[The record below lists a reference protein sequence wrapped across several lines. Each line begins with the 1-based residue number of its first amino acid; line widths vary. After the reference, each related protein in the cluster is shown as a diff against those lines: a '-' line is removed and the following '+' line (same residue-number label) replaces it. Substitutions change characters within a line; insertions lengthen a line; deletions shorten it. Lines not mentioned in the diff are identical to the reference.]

1 MGIKVREKVKGSG
14 EFWIFI
20 AHEGKRRSKKIGD
33 KRKAKQ
39 IAKEIERRLA
49 SNEFRMEK
57 APTLQEYS
65 KKWLEGYSRNV
76 NKESTYESNQSL
88 LENHILPEFGS
99 RRIDQ
104 IKRSE
109 LKAFLLN
116 KMETHSVATVK
127 NIKACMSGI
136 FNYARDDELINA
148 NPLSHLK
155 IFPRQDVKRGV
166 DRLTAE
172 ELTLFLETAEKHF
185 PKYYP
190 FFLLLSKTGL
200 RLGEAIAL
208 RWGDID
214 LNSHLIHVRQNI
226 VRGKITTPKS
236 KQTRKVDM
244 SEHLEAVLKGLK
256 HQRKEEKL
264 RYGWQEIPELVFF
277 NSNQNPYDIN
287 NLRKQ
292 VFFRI
297 LDKAGLRRIRIHDL
311 RHTYAS
317 ILLENG
323 ESPVYVKEQLGHHSI
338 KITVDLYGHF
348 IPGANRDSVNKLDQL
363 TNTSLHPPAPYLHPE
378 TKKDYAKDV
387 TH

>member
-1 MGIKVREKVKGSG
+1 MGVTVREKVKDSG

-20 AHEGKRRSKKIGD
+20 AHEGKRRSKRIGD

-49 SNEFRMEK
+49 SNEFKMEK
-57 APTLQEYS
+57 APILQEYS

-76 NKESTYESNQSL
+76 NKESTYEANRSL
-88 LENHILPEFGS
+88 LDNHILPEFGS

-104 IKRSE
+104 IRRGE
-109 LKAFLLN
+109 LKEFLLK
-116 KMETHSVATVK
+116 KMESHSVATVK
-127 NIKACMSGI
+127 NVKACLSGI
-136 FNYARDDELINA
+136 LNYARDDELINA
-148 NPLSHLK
+148 NPLSRLK
-155 IFPRQDVKRGV
+155 IFPKQDIKRNV
-166 DRLTAE
+166 DRLTAG
-172 ELTLFLETAEKHF
+172 ELTLFLDTTEKYF

-208 RWGDID
+208 RWSD
-214 LNSHLIHVRQNI
+214 LDFNSHLIHVRQNM

-244 SEHLEAVLKGLK
+244 SEHLEAVLKALK

-264 RYGWQEIPELVFF
+264 KHGWQEIPELVFF
-277 NSNQNPYDIN
+277 NSNLNPYDIN

-292 VFFRI
+292 VFFKI

-317 ILLENG
+317 LLLENG

-338 KITVDLYGHF
+338 KITVDFYGHF
-348 IPGANRDSVNKLDQL
+348 IPGASRDSVNKLDEL
-363 TNTSLHPPAPYLHPE
+363 TRTSLHPSAPYLHPD
-378 TKKDYAKDV
+378 TQKGLRTNV

>member
-1 MGIKVREKVKGSG
+1 MGVTVREKAKGSG
-14 EFWIFI
+14 EYWIFI

-33 KRKAKQ
+33 RRKAKQ

-49 SNEFRMEK
+49 GNEFRMEK
-57 APTLQEYS
+57 APTLEDYS

-76 NKESTYESNQSL
+76 NKESTYESNRAL

-104 IKRSE
+104 IKRGE
-109 LKAFLLN
+109 FKDFLLK
-116 KMETHSVATVK
+116 KMESHSVGTVK
-127 NIKACMSGI
+127 NIKACLSSI
-136 FNYARDDELINA
+136 FNYARDDELLNA

-155 IFPRQDVKRGV
+155 IFPKQDVKRGV

-172 ELTLFLETAEKHF
+172 ELTLFLGTAEKHF

-190 FFLLLSKTGL
+190 FFLLLAKTGM

-208 RWGDID
+208 RWADID
-214 LNSHLIHVRQNI
+214 FNGHLIHVRQNI
-226 VRGKITTPKS
+226 VRGRVTTPKS
-236 KQTRKVDM
+236 NQVRKVDV
-244 SEHLEAVLKGLK
+244 SDHLEEVLKVLK

-264 RYGWQEIPELVFF
+264 KYGWQEIPEPVFF
-277 NSNQNPYDIN
+277 NDNLNPYDIN
-287 NLRKQ
+287 NLRKRI
-292 VFFRI
+292 FFRL
-297 LDKAGLRRIRIHDL
+297 LDKAGLRKIRIHDL
-311 RHTYAS
+311 RHGYAS

-323 ESPVYVKEQLGHHSI
+323 ASPVYVKEQLGHHSI

-363 TNTSLHPPAPYLHPE
+363 TCTRLHPIRTQAQ
-378 TKKDYAKDV
+378 KKGHGDNV
-387 TH
+387 TP